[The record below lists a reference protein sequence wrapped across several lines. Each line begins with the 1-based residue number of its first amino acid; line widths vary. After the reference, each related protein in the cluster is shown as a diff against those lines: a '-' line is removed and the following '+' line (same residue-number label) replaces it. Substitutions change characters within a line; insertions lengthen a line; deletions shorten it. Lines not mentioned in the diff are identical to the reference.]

1 MKKILGFTLAELM
14 IAMAVLGILL
24 AVVMPTMTTRTANK
38 NKMYIKKAYYTTTEV
53 VSALINDP
61 ELYPGIDEVCPINA
75 GNNYIGFDC
84 WDYDGGVRGSNSFV
98 FDFFSALNTIE
109 DLGEDRASFYIW
121 ANSNFIDDDSCIF
134 SDGCFRVTTNDG
146 IVWEL
151 PNRVG
156 TFFAGHGNVAPA
168 NSPDN
173 FVSLAIDVNGD
184 AGPNCYQGDDAC
196 ADRTDGFDRFI
207 IDIFV
212 DGRIDIRAD
221 QPWAEDAIQVG
232 SSLTGR

>member
-61 ELYPGIDEVCPINA
+61 ELYPGIDEVCKYN
-75 GNNYIGFDC
+75 GEDGYIGFDC
-84 WDYDGGVRGSNSFV
+84 WNYVVGAGGSDLFAY
-98 FDFFSALNTIE
+98 DFFNSLNTIQELGTLE
-109 DLGEDRASFYIW
+109 D
-121 ANSNFIDDDSCIF
+121 FIDSATDYIPDDPIL
-134 SDGCFRVTTNDG
+134 GGTRLRVTTNDG

-151 PNRVG
+151 PRLAG
-156 TFFAGHGNVAPA
+156 TLFAGHGNALPA

-184 AGPNCYQGDDAC
+184 AGPNCYQGEDAC
-196 ADRTDGFDRFI
+196 EDRTDGFDRFI

-212 DGRIDIRAD
+212 DGKIDIRAD

>member
-38 NKMYIKKAYYTTTEV
+38 NKMYIKKAYYTTTEI

-61 ELYPGIDEVCPINA
+61 ELYPGIDGVCPH
-75 GNNYIGFDC
+75 GGSGEYIGFDC
-84 WDYDGGVRGSNSFV
+84 WNYTEGVSGTNSFAY
-98 FDFFSALNTIE
+98 DFFNSLNTIQELGTLE
-109 DLGEDRASFYIW
+109 DFIDSATDYIPDDPILGENYL
-121 ANSNFIDDDSCIF
+121 
-134 SDGCFRVTTNDG
+134 RVTTNDG
-146 IVWEL
+146 IIWEL
-151 PNRVG
+151 PTLAG
-156 TFFAGHGNVAPA
+156 TIFAGHGNELPA
-168 NSPDN
+168 NSADN

-196 ADRTDGFDRFI
+196 EDRTDGFDRFI
-207 IDIFV
+207 MEIRV
-212 DGRIDIRAD
+212 DGRIKIQDG

>member
-61 ELYPGIDEVCPINA
+61 ELYPGIDGVCKHN
-75 GNNYIGFDC
+75 GGGGYIGFDC
-84 WDYDGGVRGSNSFV
+84 WNYAEGVPGTNSFAY
-98 FDFFSALNTIE
+98 DFFNSLNTTQE
-109 DLGEDRASFYIW
+109 LGTSHEFFTSATDYIPDDPILGG
-121 ANSNFIDDDSCIF
+121 NSL
-134 SDGCFRVTTNDG
+134 RVTTNDG

-196 ADRTDGFDRFI
+196 EDRTDGFDRFI

-212 DGRIDIRAD
+212 DGKIDIRAD